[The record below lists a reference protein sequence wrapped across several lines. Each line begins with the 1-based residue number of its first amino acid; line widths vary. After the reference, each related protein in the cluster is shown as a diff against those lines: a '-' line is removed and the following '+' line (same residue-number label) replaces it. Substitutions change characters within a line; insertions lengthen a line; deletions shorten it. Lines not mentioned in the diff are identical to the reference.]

1 MPKTFYILSLGCP
14 KNRVDAEMIWAA
26 AARSGLI
33 SVDLAEEADV
43 IIVNTCAFI
52 QSAVEESIDTIVEM
66 GRYKSAGSCSRLVV
80 AGCLSPRY
88 GRGLIEQLPEV
99 DLFVGPAEVG
109 QLGNW
114 LAKEVPP
121 EKFICQSGSSF
132 LPQAATGR
140 VNSLAPGSAYLK
152 VAEGCSR
159 SCSFCVIPR
168 LRGPLQSRSLEDL
181 VSEASNLIDLGVHEI
196 VLVAQDLANWGK
208 DLSVRPA
215 LHDLVEALACVKG
228 LKWLRLMYLFPAAIP
243 ERLIELI
250 ASKKNVLAY
259 LDLPF
264 QHIDGEVLKR
274 MRRGGDPQII
284 DALIDRLRRQI
295 EDVVIRTSLMTG
307 FPGESEDAFL
317 RLVDFVERSRFERLG
332 VFAFSPEPGSLAA
345 KLAGQVPGQVALRR
359 QEELLAIQQ
368 PIALDYHTRL
378 IDKQLP
384 VIVEGVNSEGK
395 LFGRAWNQAPEIDG
409 QTIIKGTA
417 EIGQI
422 ITARVVDV
430 GPYDLEVDINE

>member
-1 MPKTFYILSLGCP
+1 MLSLGCP

-26 AARSGLI
+26 AARSGMI
-33 SVDLAEEADV
+33 SVDSAAEADV

-52 QSAVEESIDTIVEM
+52 QSAVEESIDAIVEM
-66 GRYKSAGSCSRLVV
+66 GRYKSAGSCSQLVV

-88 GRGLIEQLPEV
+88 GRALVEQLPEV

-109 QLGNW
+109 RLGDW
-114 LAKEVPP
+114 LANQTQP
-121 EKFICQSGSSF
+121 EKFICQPESSF
-132 LPQAATGR
+132 LPGAATGR
-140 VNSLAPGSAYLK
+140 VNSLGRGSAYLK

-181 VSEASNLIDLGVHEI
+181 VSEASSLIDLGVREV

-208 DLSVRPA
+208 DLKARPA
-215 LHDLVEALACVKG
+215 LHDLVEALAGVKG
-228 LKWLRLMYLFPAAIP
+228 LEWLRLMYLFPSAIP

-250 ASKKNVLAY
+250 ADKENVLAY

-284 DALIDRLRRQI
+284 DKLIDRLRRQI
-295 EDVVIRTSLMTG
+295 EGVVIRTSLMTG

-317 RLVDFVERSRFERLG
+317 RLVDFVKRSRFERLG
-332 VFAFSPEPGSLAA
+332 VFAFSPEEGSSAA
-345 KLAGQVPGQVALRR
+345 KLDEQLPRQVAESR
-359 QEELLAIQQ
+359 QEQLLALQQ
-368 PIALDYHTRL
+368 PIALDYHSSL
-378 IDKQLP
+378 LGKQLP
-384 VIVEGVNSEGK
+384 VIVEGENVEGK

-409 QTIIKGTA
+409 QTIINGSS
-417 EIGQI
+417 EIGRI
-422 ITARVVDV
+422 VTARVVDV
-430 GPYDLEVDINE
+430 GPYDLEVDIIE